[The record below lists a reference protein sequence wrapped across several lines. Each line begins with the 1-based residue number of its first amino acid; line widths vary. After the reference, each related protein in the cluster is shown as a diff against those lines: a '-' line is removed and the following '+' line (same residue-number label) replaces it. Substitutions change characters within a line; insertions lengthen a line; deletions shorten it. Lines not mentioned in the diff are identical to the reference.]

1 MKVLAVAGLKS
12 QSSSKLAENIYCFEI
27 SFDVQCFI
35 LEIQSN
41 DNPALPVS

>member
-12 QSSSKLAENIYCFEI
+12 QSSSKLAENKYCFEI

-35 LEIQSN
+35 FEVQSN
-41 DNPALPVS
+41 DNIALPVS